1 MTSSLYNTMKK
12 QLPIPNATSGYG
24 YGIPEEVYMEPTAT
38 EVIDVPNYPTIID
51 SGVKAPTIT
60 PAAKGG
66 DSLWSQL
73 TGGGNNLGSNM
84 LGIGSLMGGLGGLYG
99 AYNAKNYY
107 DDMSGM
113 LDRQMGLYESE
124 VDRRN
129 KTRDSYSNAFSSAGA

>member
-1 MTSSLYNTMKK
+1 MNGLYNTMKK
-12 QLPIPNATSGYG
+12 QLPMPNATSGYG
-24 YGIPEEVYMEPTAT
+24 YGIPEEIYMDEPTIT
-38 EVIDVPNYPTIID
+38 EVIDVPNYPTITN
-51 SGVKAPTIT
+51 GVVTKPTT
-60 PAAKGG
+60 ATATGSNG
-66 DSLWSQL
+66 LWSQL
-73 TGGGNNLGSNM
+73 TGNSLGSNM

-113 LDRQMGLYESE
+113 LDRQMGLYEQE